1 MCALVCDAC
10 IGLYLSLYRS
20 VFDCIGLVLVNVLAS
35 VLSHIEKRH
44 VFGQYLHVPH
54 YFTHTKYQRNTCQ
67 YMLVFIGTHCN
78 TYQYVEYIP
87 ICVQMYLACIMV
99 YIEICIESVF
109 AHYNSIRMQY
119 QQNIYQYRQVC
130 IEYIPVS
137 IEYMLVCIQYIPPI
151 HTTTDATIHT
161 NIVHVLAITDGA
173 NTVFQSLSSC
183 KRLIQIVCSKIC
195 WELQC
200 CFIMGEEKIKL
211 IFCHMSPE

>member
-1 MCALVCDAC
+1 
-10 IGLYLSLYRS
+10 
-20 VFDCIGLVLVNVLAS
+20 
-35 VLSHIEKRH
+35 
-44 VFGQYLHVPH
+44 
-54 YFTHTKYQRNTCQ
+54 
-67 YMLVFIGTHCN
+67 
-78 TYQYVEYIP
+78 
-87 ICVQMYLACIMV
+87 MYLACIMV

-211 IFCHMSPE
+211 IFCHMSPEWGFNAKLEWAISVRPQRILEQHRRGNLSQHASQP